1 MLIFYLHIKQMRQML
16 SFGLPHAVPSI
27 GDKHHRHLVF
37 PIAVH
42 QVPKALLGC
51 RDRRLAPHQHPIDVK
66 EEPEGVG
73 ALRREPGQKVE
84 ACVKT

>member
-1 MLIFYLHIKQMRQML
+1 MRQML

-27 GDKHHRHLVF
+27 GDKHHRHLEF

-42 QVPKALLGC
+42 QVPKELLGC

-73 ALRREPGQKVE
+73 ALGESRARKWRHVQCENIRLFINLL
-84 ACVKT
+84 

>member
-1 MLIFYLHIKQMRQML
+1 MGQML
-16 SFGLPHAVPSI
+16 GFGLPHAVPSV

-42 QVPKALLGC
+42 QVPEALLGC
-51 RDRRLAPHQHPIDVK
+51 GDRRPTPHQHPINVE

-73 ALRREPGQKVE
+73 TLRRELGQRVE
-84 ACVKT
+84 TCAG

>member
-1 MLIFYLHIKQMRQML
+1 ML

-42 QVPKALLGC
+42 QVPEALLGS
-51 RDRRLAPHQHPIDVK
+51 RDRRPAPHQHPINVK
-66 EEPEGVG
+66 EEPERAGVLTRK
-73 ALRREPGQKVE
+73 LRVVA
-84 ACVKT
+84 ACAVYKRGSFSLTC